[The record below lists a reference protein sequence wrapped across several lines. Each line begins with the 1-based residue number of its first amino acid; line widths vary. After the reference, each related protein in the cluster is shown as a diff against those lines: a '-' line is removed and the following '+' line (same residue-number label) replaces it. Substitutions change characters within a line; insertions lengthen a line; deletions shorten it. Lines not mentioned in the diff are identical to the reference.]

1 LLISTIQDQIT
12 QPVEETM
19 AIREETVLGQL
30 LERAPFATASEARSA
45 LQATLRALRGGL
57 TDDEAQ
63 ALAQDIDAPWAAPLG
78 EGCYEGDLTVE
89 EFYRLVALHEQR
101 RLSVGAE
108 HAQIVCRVLGALLSA
123 GALRRLSQHVPLLAR
138 EFKAAPAPQ
147 MIQCAEHLRSAAA
160 PEHTLAAGRPGSSRP
175 LSDARPDPGQTLSEG
190 RAERAHAHSV
200 ARSDDPHGDTK
211 LSSARG
217 LTQEREGESLARS
230 QRSVRR

>member
-1 LLISTIQDQIT
+1 
-12 QPVEETM
+12 VEEIM
-19 AIREETVLGQL
+19 AIREETVLEQL
-30 LERAPFATASEARSA
+30 LERAPFETRSEARSA
-45 LQATLRALRGGL
+45 LQATIRALRGGL

-63 ALAQDIDAPWAAPLG
+63 ALAQEIDAPWAAPLG
-78 EGCYEGDLTVE
+78 EGRYEGELAVE
-89 EFYRLVALHEQR
+89 EFYRLVAFHEQR

-108 HAQIVCRVLGALLSA
+108 HAQLVCRVLGSLLSPT
-123 GALRRLSQHVPLLAR
+123 ALQRLRQHVPDLAR
-138 EFKAAPAPQ
+138 EFEAPAPPQ
-147 MIQCAEHLRSAAA
+147 VILCAEHLRSAPE

-175 LSDARPDPGQTLSEG
+175 LSEARPNSSETSSTG
-190 RAERAHAHSV
+190 RAEKAHAHSV